1 MLLVLLISFNICLVG
16 LALLLFRENRRTSKY
31 IEDKAKEY
39 NFKKKPDATN
49 TRP

>member
-1 MLLVLLISFNICLVG
+1 MLWI
-16 LALLLFRENRRTSKY
+16 LLLSCNVSLVVLVFIMFSGYKKPGKY
-31 IEDKAKEY
+31 IEENAKEY